1 MIFFRFDDSRKDYKL
16 IRLAILISFIF
27 FSNHVVAQLSSS
39 QEVVALVNKER
50 SRLGLDAL
58 KADKKL
64 TSVAGGHARDMYQKN
79 YFSHTSLDGSSMGD
93 RLKRAGVFYRAA
105 GENIA
110 RGQKTSVQVM
120 QAWMASKGHRKNIL
134 NARYGRIGVAR
145 VGDVW
150 VQNFS
155 N

>member
-1 MIFFRFDDSRKDYKL
+1 MIFFRFDDSRKDCKL

-50 SRLGLDAL
+50 SRLGLNA
-58 KADKKL
+58 
-64 TSVAGGHARDMYQKN
+64 
-79 YFSHTSLDGSSMGD
+79 
-93 RLKRAGVFYRAA
+93 
-105 GENIA
+105 
-110 RGQKTSVQVM
+110 
-120 QAWMASKGHRKNIL
+120 L